1 MPINAY
7 TGLMGSGKSFECV
20 VSVILPALSAGR
32 RVVTNVDGIDNDAC
46 RAYCHEKF
54 GVEMTK
60 LGHVIHCTN
69 DDVKNALFFPF
80 GTDNKTFCQPG
91 DMVCIDEA
99 WRFWGTDCKI
109 LKAHAI
115 FFREHRHYV
124 DEVSKVS
131 CDLVLM
137 VQDIGDLHRQLKVV
151 VELSFRTTKIK
162 SLGLNKVYRVEMWEG
177 YKQTIKSRVFVENK
191 RYDSEI
197 FPLYSSYVGGQG
209 KELQVDKRQNIL
221 NNKKLWGMAALIVCL
236 GATGFY
242 GVMHFFDSSRLKKDT
257 PKQSASDSSQT
268 GQQLAA
274 AHSKNASD
282 AVSET
287 WRIAGTVTFQGAS
300 YVVLAGASGRI
311 RLEHPSCCQNSG
323 MTLVGTVGADR
334 VAVWSGVLDTTTPK
348 NLVQELK

>member
-20 VSVILPALSAGR
+20 VSVILPALCAGR

-46 RAYCHEKF
+46 RAYCHDKF
-54 GVEMTK
+54 GAPMAE
-60 LGHVIHCTN
+60 LGHVVHCSN
-69 DDVKNALFFPF
+69 DDVRDPFFFPF
-80 GTDNKTFCQPG
+80 GTEDKTFCQPG

-109 LKAHAI
+109 LKSHAI

-124 DEVSKVS
+124 DQNTKVS

-151 VELSFRTTKIK
+151 VEVSFRTTKIK
-162 SLGLNKVYRVEMWEG
+162 SLGLSKIYRVEMWEG
-177 YKQTIKSRVFVENK
+177 YKQTAKSRISVENK

-221 NNKKLWGMAALIVCL
+221 NNKRLWLLALSVVFL
-236 GATGFY
+236 GAISLYGFF
-242 GVMHFFDSSRLKKDT
+242 HFFDASRVKKDGKKT
-257 PKQSASDSSQT
+257 SNESFRPSAAQPLRVPT
-268 GQQLAA
+268 KG
-274 AHSKNASD
+274 
-282 AVSET
+282 VSESFSDT
-287 WRIAGTVTFQGAS
+287 WRIAGTATFHDRP
-300 YVVLAGASGRI
+300 VVILAGVSGRI

-323 MTLVGTVGADR
+323 MQLVGMVGGDR
-334 VAVWSGVLDTTTPK
+334 VAVWSGSLDGGQPRT
-348 NLVQELK
+348 LAQDLK